1 MDRALDAARRS
12 FASVRTGRA
21 TPSLVDRVVVDY
33 FGAPTPLNALAGVSA
48 PDAGTVLIQ
57 PYDQSSIAVIEKA
70 ISQSDLGITPANDG
84 RVIRL
89 SVPPLTADR
98 RKEMGKTVSKLGEE
112 GKVAVRN
119 VRKAAMKAVD
129 GLLKAG
135 DVSEDAHKALSKAVQ
150 DLTDAHMKEVDE
162 LVKKKQAE
170 LAKV

>member
-1 MDRALDAARRS
+1 MDKALDAARRS

-21 TPSLVDRVVVDY
+21 TPALVDRVVVDY
-33 FGAPTPLNALAGVSA
+33 YGAPTPLTSLAGVSA

-57 PYDQSSIAVIEKA
+57 PYDQSSVAVIEKA
-70 ISQSDLGITPANDG
+70 ILASDLGITPANDG

-89 SVPPLTADR
+89 NVPPLTADR
-98 RKEMGKTVSKLGEE
+98 RKEMGKTVAKLGEE

-119 VRKAAMKAVD
+119 VRKGAMKAVD

-135 DVSEDAHKALSKAVQ
+135 SLREDAHKALGKAVQ
-150 DLTDAHMKEVDE
+150 DLTDAHVKEVDE

>member
-1 MDRALDAARRS
+1 
-12 FASVRTGRA
+12 
-21 TPSLVDRVVVDY
+21 
-33 FGAPTPLNALAGVSA
+33 
-48 PDAGTVLIQ
+48 LIQ
-57 PYDQSSIAVIEKA
+57 PYDQTSIPVIEKA
-70 ISQSDLGITPANDG
+70 IVASDLGITPANDG

-135 DVSEDAHKALSKAVQ
+135 SVSEDRHKALGKAVQ
-150 DLTDAHMKEVDE
+150 DLTDAHVKEVDE

-170 LAKV
+170 LAMV

>member
-1 MDRALDAARRS
+1 MDKALDAARRS

-21 TPSLVDRVVVDY
+21 TPSMVDRVLVDY
-33 FGAPTPLNALAGVSA
+33 FGAPTPLTALAGVSA

-57 PYDQSSIAVIEKA
+57 PYDQGSIAIIEKA
-70 ISQSDLGITPANDG
+70 LNASDLGITPANDG

-89 SVPPLTADR
+89 AVPPLTADR
-98 RKEMGKTVSKLGEE
+98 RKEMGKTVAKLGED

-119 VRKAAMKAVD
+119 VRKGAMKAVD

-135 DVSEDAHKALSKAVQ
+135 TVSEDRHKALGKAVQ
-150 DLTDAHMKEVDE
+150 DLTDAHVKKVEE
-162 LVKKKQAE
+162 LVKAKQAE